1 MNQLP
6 PLESTLLPFA
16 DAAALELDEMWSF
29 VLRRQDK
36 RWIWLALCRRT
47 RQIVAFAIGA
57 RDEATCRVLWQR
69 VPQVYR
75 QSLLYSDLWE
85 AYQKVLPPEQHQA
98 VDKQSGQTSH
108 IERCNNTLRQRLG
121 RLVRKSLSF
130 SKCDFMH
137 EACLRLFLHEY
148 NLVKLST

>member
-16 DAAALELDEMWSF
+16 DGDVLELDEMWSF

-47 RQIVAFAIGA
+47 RQIVAFAVGA

-69 VPQVYR
+69 VPTAYR
-75 QSLLYSDLWE
+75 HSLLYSDLWE
-85 AYQKVLPPEQHQA
+85 AYHKVLPAQQHPA

-108 IERCNNTLRQRLG
+108 MERWNNTLRQRLG

-137 EACLRLFLHEY
+137 EDCLRLFIHEY
-148 NLVKLST
+148 NLSKLST

>member
-1 MNQLP
+1 MSQLP

-16 DAAALELDEMWSF
+16 DEDVLELDEMWSF
-29 VLRRQDK
+29 VLRRHDK

-47 RQIVAFAIGA
+47 RQIVAFAVGA

-69 VPQVYR
+69 VPPAYR
-75 QSLLYSDLWE
+75 RSLLYSDLWE
-85 AYQKVLPPEQHQA
+85 AYQKVLPPQQHQA

-137 EACLRLFLHEY
+137 EACLRLFIHEY
-148 NLVKLST
+148 NLVLLST